1 MTWILQGLPLALQK
15 TPQCK
20 TEGGAQADSHD
31 TTGAAFGRASR
42 IASYLLM
49 GFALLYAAFAGL
61 RTVADQDLG
70 WHLAS
75 GRWIVQHHSI
85 PSTDVLSYTARGKE
99 WIYPVL
105 SQVLLYG
112 LFTLGG
118 YSLLSWI
125 SAAGSAGAIAILLR
139 RGSFITGILAVIA
152 VPVIAQRTQPRPEMA
167 TELFFAAFVS
177 LLWFYHLSGRGPLW
191 LLPVLMFFW
200 VNSHLG
206 FIAGLAMCAAY
217 IGLEACEIVFL
228 KTRAP
233 AIQRLRHAA
242 PWLGLTALAT
252 LLNPWGARIYV
263 AVSRQDE
270 ILRIHRRWV
279 GEWLPVRIN
288 PSTLSNFFSW
298 RDPDSAF
305 FWLLAAALL
314 AVTVGLYRRRFI
326 PASLVAAAIYAGLH
340 AARFKAPFASITVI
354 VGGSILADAA
364 VEFEKKHRISPALIK
379 YARPAITL
387 VIFSLVGMRVADLVS
402 NRYYLRTPDKFPL
415 FGPGEA
421 AMFPE
426 AAAHFLQ
433 ANGLPANIF
442 NDYNSG
448 GFIAWTLS
456 PAYPDYFDGRS
467 IPFGAAFLMHMEKLL
482 EESPDS
488 PDWQREADNRGI
500 NTVILALDRELGPL
514 AALDGFCESKSWR
527 PVFLDAYG
535 AVFVRVTPETKDV
548 LQGRRIVCRQ
558 VPFDAPPA
566 GVSRRSQADRF
577 KYLLQAAIVLLVLQR
592 NAEAL
597 DKLQQAE
604 LIFSDN
610 PFLHYAKGVALQSG
624 LGTFPVVEAELLK
637 AIALGSEEAP
647 YVLANLYDIQWR
659 YVDEV
664 RILSQAAERASMPHR
679 LYLRLGYAQLA
690 LGRPKDALASFDRAE
705 EESPFV
711 DEAAE
716 LGEGFRT
723 QLAEG
728 RRRAHQMMKP

>member
-1 MTWILQGLPLALQK
+1 MNFPTDMNEHRDDP
-15 TPQCK
+15 P
-20 TEGGAQADSHD
+20 
-31 TTGAAFGRASR
+31 GRYAGVVL
-42 IASYLLM
+42 ICL
-49 GFALLYAAFAGL
+49 ALLYAAFAGL
-61 RTVADQDLG
+61 HTVGDTDLG
-70 WHLAS
+70 WQLAT

-105 SQVLLYG
+105 SQVLLYC

-125 SAAGSAGAIAILLR
+125 GAAGCAGTVAILLR
-139 RGSFITGILAVIA
+139 RGGFITEMLAVIA
-152 VPVIAQRTQPRPEMA
+152 VPLIALRTQPRPEMF

-177 LLWFYHLSGRGPLW
+177 ILWFYHLSGRGPLW

-217 IGLEACEIVFL
+217 IGLEAGEILFL

-233 AIQRLRHAA
+233 AVQRLRRAA

-263 AVSRQDE
+263 AIARQNE

-279 GEWLPVRIN
+279 GEWSPVRIN

-298 RDPDSAF
+298 RDPRSAF

-314 AVTVGLYRRRFI
+314 AVTVGFYRRRFI

-340 AARFKAPFASITVI
+340 AIRFQAPFASITVI

-379 YARPAITL
+379 YARPALTL

-402 NRYYLRTPDKFPL
+402 NRYYLRAPATFDL
-415 FGPGEA
+415 FGPGETT
-421 AMFPE
+421 MFPE

-467 IPFGAAFLMHMEKLL
+467 IPFGAAFLMHLEKLL

-500 NTVILALDRELGPL
+500 NTVILALDRELGGVS
-514 AALDGFCESKSWR
+514 ALDSFCESKSWR

-535 AVFVRVTPETKDV
+535 AVFLRVTPETRDV
-548 LQGRRIVCRQ
+548 LQGRRIECRQ

-566 GVSRRSQADRF
+566 AISRRSQAERF
-577 KYLLQAAIVLLVLQR
+577 KYFLHAATILLVLQR
-592 NAEAL
+592 NAEAV

-604 LIFSDN
+604 LIFSDS
-610 PFLHYAKGVALQSG
+610 PFLHYAKGVALQG
-624 LGTFPVVEAELLK
+624 LGTFPAVEAELLT
-637 AIALGSEEAP
+637 AIALGSDEAP
-647 YVLANLYDIQWR
+647 YVLASLYDRQWR
-659 YVDEV
+659 YADEV
-664 RILSQAAERASMPHR
+664 RILTQAAERASRPHR

-690 LGRPKDALASFDRAE
+690 IGRPEDALASFDRAE

-711 DEAAE
+711 YEAAE
-716 LGEGFRT
+716 LGESFRT
-723 QLAEG
+723 QITEG
-728 RRRAHQMMKP
+728 RRRAQQLINSQ

>member
-1 MTWILQGLPLALQK
+1 MNEHKDPLGRYAGVALI
-15 TPQCK
+15 C
-20 TEGGAQADSHD
+20 
-31 TTGAAFGRASR
+31 
-42 IASYLLM
+42 L
-49 GFALLYAAFAGL
+49 ALLYAAFAGL
-61 RTVADQDLG
+61 HTVDDTDLG
-70 WHLAS
+70 WQLAT

-99 WIYPVL
+99 WIYPAL
-105 SQVLLYG
+105 SQVLLYC

-125 SAAGSAGAIAILLR
+125 GSAFCAGTVAILLR
-139 RGSFITGILAVIA
+139 RGGFITGMLAVTA
-152 VPVIAQRTQPRPEMA
+152 VPLIVLRTTPHAEMF

-177 LLWFYHLSGRGPLW
+177 ILWFNHLSGRGPLW

-200 VNSHLG
+200 VNSHPG

-217 IGLEACEIVFL
+217 IALEGGEILFL

-233 AIQRLRHAA
+233 AVQRLRRAA

-263 AVSRQDE
+263 AVARLNE
-270 ILRIHRRWV
+270 IHRLHRHWV

-298 RDPDSAF
+298 RDPGSAF

-314 AVTVGLYRRRFI
+314 AVMVGFYRRRFI
-326 PASLVAAAIYAGLH
+326 PASLVAAAIYASVH
-340 AARFKAPFASITVI
+340 VFRYNAPFASITVI

-364 VEFEKKHRISPALIK
+364 VEFEKEHRISPALIK
-379 YARPAITL
+379 YARPALII
-387 VIFSLVGMRVADLVS
+387 VIFSLVGTRVADLVS
-402 NRYYLRTPDKFPL
+402 NRYYLRAPSTVHL
-415 FGPGEA
+415 FGPGETT
-421 AMFPE
+421 MFPE

-448 GFIAWTLS
+448 GFMAWTLS

-467 IPFGAAFLMHMEKLL
+467 VPFGAAFVMHMQKLHG
-482 EESPDS
+482 ESPDS

-500 NTVILALDRELGPL
+500 NTVILALDRELGPVS
-514 AALDGFCESKSWR
+514 ALDSFCKSKSWR

-535 AVFVRVTPETKDV
+535 AVFLRVTPETRDV
-548 LQGRRIVCRQ
+548 LPGRRIECRQ
-558 VPFDAPPA
+558 VTFDAPPA
-566 GVSRRSQADRF
+566 AISCRSQGERF
-577 KYLLQAAIVLLVLQR
+577 KYLLHAATILLVLQR

-604 LIFSDN
+604 LIFSDS
-610 PFLHYAKGVALQSG
+610 PFLHYEKGVALQGG
-624 LGTFPVVEAELLK
+624 LGTFPAVEAELLT
-637 AIALGSEEAP
+637 AIALGSDEAP
-647 YVLANLYDIQWR
+647 YALATLYDMQWR
-659 YVDEV
+659 YADEV
-664 RILSQAAERASMPHR
+664 RILTQAAERSPQPYL
-679 LYLRLGYAQLA
+679 LYLRLGYAQLGMA
-690 LGRPKDALASFDRAE
+690 RPKDALASFDRAE

-711 DEAAE
+711 YEAAE
-716 LGEGFRT
+716 LGESFRT
-723 QLAEG
+723 QIAEG
-728 RRRAHQMMKP
+728 RRRAQQLMKP